1 LVLEAPKGLDE
12 DEDGLG
18 DFAGVDLARYVG
30 VVTWDRDIANEC
42 YRGFEKIGKYH
53 TNDRPEADGWA

>member
-18 DFAGVDLARYVG
+18 DFAGVDLAR
-30 VVTWDRDIANEC
+30 
-42 YRGFEKIGKYH
+42 GFEKIGKYH